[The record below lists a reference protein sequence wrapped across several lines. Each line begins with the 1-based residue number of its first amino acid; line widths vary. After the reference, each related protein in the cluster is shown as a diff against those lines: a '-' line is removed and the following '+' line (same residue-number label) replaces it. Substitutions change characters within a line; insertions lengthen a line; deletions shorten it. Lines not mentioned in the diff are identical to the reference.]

1 MKKSLPPHLRE
12 APRTADRAAAPGDL
26 PRADATSDRSGDFDI
41 ATLGAP
47 AVGGTWLTLVADAV
61 DTPRSTETPGEQ
73 AFRGYLQAADKLGSH
88 LTNVCEDALL
98 RVLSP
103 ARRTNSNT
111 GAADSGAAS
120 TELWRRTVIPIESA
134 KPRGNRRTM
143 SAPAPNEPASPL
155 ADALDTSIIVR
166 LHFAEAMMVLL
177 FNTLDEKQQ
186 ESVVQGFGKLLTKVD
201 VLEDSGI
208 PRATLQA
215 YREALG
221 QMQKMLE
228 SNPQPEELAV
238 ALGGDFAKRSR
249 R

>member
-1 MKKSLPPHLRE
+1 MKKSLPPRLRE
-12 APRTADRAAAPGDL
+12 AAPTADRAAAV
-26 PRADATSDRSGDFDI
+26 PRADATSDRSGNFDI
-41 ATLGAP
+41 ATLAAP
-47 AVGGTWLTLVADAV
+47 AVGGTRLTLVADAV
-61 DTPRSTETPGEQ
+61 DRPRSTETPGEQ
-73 AFRGYLQAADKLGSH
+73 AFRGFLQAADKLGSR

-98 RVLSP
+98 RVLST
-103 ARRTNSNT
+103 ARRINSNT
-111 GAADSGAAS
+111 GAANSGAAL
-120 TELWRRTVIPIESA
+120 TELRRRTVIPIESA
-134 KPRGNRRTM
+134 KPKGNRRTM

-186 ESVVQGFGKLLTKVD
+186 ESVVQGFGKLLKKVD
-201 VLEDSGI
+201 VLENSGI
-208 PRATLQA
+208 PRGTLQA
-215 YREALG
+215 YRGALS
-221 QMQKMLE
+221 QMQRMLE

>member
-1 MKKSLPPHLRE
+1 
-12 APRTADRAAAPGDL
+12 
-26 PRADATSDRSGDFDI
+26 
-41 ATLGAP
+41 
-47 AVGGTWLTLVADAV
+47 
-61 DTPRSTETPGEQ
+61 
-73 AFRGYLQAADKLGSH
+73 
-88 LTNVCEDALL
+88 
-98 RVLSP
+98 
-103 ARRTNSNT
+103 
-111 GAADSGAAS
+111 
-120 TELWRRTVIPIESA
+120 
-134 KPRGNRRTM
+134 M
-143 SAPAPNEPASPL
+143 SAPAPNKPATPL

-186 ESVVQGFGKLLTKVD
+186 ESVVQGFGRLLTEVD
-201 VLEDSGI
+201 VLENSGI

>member
-12 APRTADRAAAPGDL
+12 TPPTADRPAAAGNL
-26 PRADATSDRSGDFDI
+26 PRADATSDRCGDCDI
-41 ATLGAP
+41 ATLSAP
-47 AVGGTWLTLVADAV
+47 AEGGIRLTLVPDAI
-61 DTPRSTETPGEQ
+61 DTERASETPGAQ
-73 AFRGYLQAADKLGSH
+73 AFRRFLQAADKLGSH
-88 LTNVCEDALL
+88 LTNDFEDAINL
-98 RVLSP
+98 
-103 ARRTNSNT
+103 NT
-111 GAADSGAAS
+111 GAADSGAAP
-120 TELWRRTVIPIESA
+120 TELRRTVIPIESA

-143 SAPAPNEPASPL
+143 SAPAPNEPATPL

-201 VLEDSGI
+201 VLENSGI
-208 PRATLQA
+208 PRSTLQA
-215 YREALG
+215 YRQALG